1 MKKKVLMSVLA
12 LSVFAA
18 AMTGCGSSDKKGVK
32 LDPDNPVS
40 LTVWHYYNG
49 MQQAAFDALTE
60 DFNATVGKEQGIYVK
75 GYRSGEGN
83 HRFCRRSC

>member
-1 MKKKVLMSVLA
+1 MSVLA
-12 LSVFAA
+12 LSVFVA

-60 DFNATVGKEQGIYVK
+60 DDSPLSLFAKN
-75 GYRSGEGN
+75 
-83 HRFCRRSC
+83 RRKIKSKRIDR